1 MIDIHCHILPDV
13 DDGAV
18 DMTESVEMLRIAAE
32 CGVTDIIATPHCA
45 PGEFDNY
52 AGEKLF
58 AAFSELCEALSKT
71 GAEIGLHLGTEVF
84 ACPETL
90 KLTDSGKLL
99 TLADSDFMLVE
110 CAFDEDPW
118 FMLEMLQTVAAS
130 GKKPVVAHPERY
142 YFVQDDLRYALEW
155 AEAGY
160 SLQINTGSLTGYFG
174 RDCRRTAFK
183 LLNSGAVMLAA
194 SDAHG
199 AKSRTTDMRKAYKTV
214 VSEFSKEY
222 ADLIF
227 YENPAR
233 LLKNK
238 TLKPIGQI
246 LAETARGS
254 GFLSD
259 EEYWGI

>member
-1 MIDIHCHILPDV
+1 
-13 DDGAV
+13 
-18 DMTESVEMLRIAAE
+18 
-32 CGVTDIIATPHCA
+32 
-45 PGEFDNY
+45 
-52 AGEKLF
+52 
-58 AAFSELCEALSKT
+58 
-71 GAEIGLHLGTEVF
+71 
-84 ACPETL
+84 
-90 KLTDSGKLL
+90 
-99 TLADSDFMLVE
+99 
-110 CAFDEDPW
+110 
-118 FMLEMLQTVAAS
+118 
-130 GKKPVVAHPERY
+130 
-142 YFVQDDLRYALEW
+142 
-155 AEAGY
+155 
-160 SLQINTGSLTGYFG
+160 
-174 RDCRRTAFK
+174 
-183 LLNSGAVMLAA
+183 MLAA

-227 YENPAR
+227 SEHPAR

>member
-99 TLADSDFMLVE
+99 TLADSDFML
-110 CAFDEDPW
+110 
-118 FMLEMLQTVAAS
+118 
-130 GKKPVVAHPERY
+130 
-142 YFVQDDLRYALEW
+142 
-155 AEAGY
+155 
-160 SLQINTGSLTGYFG
+160 
-174 RDCRRTAFK
+174 
-183 LLNSGAVMLAA
+183 
-194 SDAHG
+194 
-199 AKSRTTDMRKAYKTV
+199 
-214 VSEFSKEY
+214 
-222 ADLIF
+222 
-227 YENPAR
+227 
-233 LLKNK
+233 
-238 TLKPIGQI
+238 
-246 LAETARGS
+246 
-254 GFLSD
+254 
-259 EEYWGI
+259 

>member
-110 CAFDEDPW
+110 CAF
-118 FMLEMLQTVAAS
+118 
-130 GKKPVVAHPERY
+130 
-142 YFVQDDLRYALEW
+142 EW

-183 LLNSGAVMLAA
+183 LLNSGAVTLAA

-227 YENPAR
+227 SENPAR

>member
-1 MIDIHCHILPDV
+1 M
-13 DDGAV
+13 
-18 DMTESVEMLRIAAE
+18 
-32 CGVTDIIATPHCA
+32 
-45 PGEFDNY
+45 
-52 AGEKLF
+52 
-58 AAFSELCEALSKT
+58 
-71 GAEIGLHLGTEVF
+71 F

-174 RDCRRTAFK
+174 RDCRRTAFE
-183 LLNSGAVMLAA
+183 LLSSGAVTLAA

-227 YENPAR
+227 SENPAR

-246 LAETARGS
+246 LTETARGS